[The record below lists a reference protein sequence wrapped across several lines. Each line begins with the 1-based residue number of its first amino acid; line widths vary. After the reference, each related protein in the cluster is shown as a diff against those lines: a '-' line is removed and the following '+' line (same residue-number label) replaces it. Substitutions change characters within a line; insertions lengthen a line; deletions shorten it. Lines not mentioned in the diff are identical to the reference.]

1 MSSLGN
7 RAQVTIFL
15 PCGNWALCSQM
26 SVSVSVRVFSSF
38 PQDKVRADQFS
49 FVAATL
55 APCHCRPPGPGWLGW
70 SRRPQKTGTFYSFF
84 MDLTLVRLPRCSGPP
99 LPVTQPRPRPWHALT
114 QVSRC
119 HQMSTH
125 YIGWFLSGNKSSWHA
140 ASKNIPKL
148 VPSTHHIFAS
158 FLLLSR
164 RTDPWQI

>member
-1 MSSLGN
+1 MSSKMGVNISLYLSHSFVCGQSFLLRYDILNIFVSRRVCDRRFSTFPEMSSLGN
-7 RAQVTIFL
+7 RARVTIFM

-49 FVAATL
+49 SVAATL

-99 LPVTQPRPRPWHALT
+99 LSVTQPRPRP
-114 QVSRC
+114 
-119 HQMSTH
+119 
-125 YIGWFLSGNKSSWHA
+125 
-140 ASKNIPKL
+140 
-148 VPSTHHIFAS
+148 
-158 FLLLSR
+158 
-164 RTDPWQI
+164 